1 MANGSNK
8 LIIFIILSTRGP
20 LEMDM
25 GQQIDVSLR
34 QMLDHFG
41 LQKEFDNGFSEFNLT
56 NWFN

>member
-8 LIIFIILSTRGP
+8 LNIFIILSTRGP
-20 LEMDM
+20 LEMHM

-41 LQKEFDNGFSEFNLT
+41 LQKKFDNGFSEFNLT
-56 NWFN
+56 T